1 VTGLGRPRLHV
12 RELGSTN
19 DRARNLALAGA
30 PHGTLVT
37 TAHQTSGRGRQGRT
51 WVAPPGRAL
60 LMSLVLRSFDPLLP
74 LRAGLAVADLAG
86 DRAQVKWPNDV
97 LVEGRKVAG
106 VLAEAR
112 PQVGWAVL
120 GVGVNVALEPTD
132 FPLELRDRAA
142 TLGRRPDELNAAL
155 DELLGRLAVRL
166 AEPAERTV
174 DALRARDAV
183 RDRVVRWEGGVG
195 TGAGIDATGALR
207 VRLPDGASISLDAG
221 EVHLVRGA

>member
-1 VTGLGRPRLHV
+1 
-12 RELGSTN
+12 
-19 DRARNLALAGA
+19 
-30 PHGTLVT
+30 
-37 TAHQTSGRGRQGRT
+37 
-51 WVAPPGRAL
+51 
-60 LMSLVLRSFDPLLP
+60 